1 MPDDSRAPI
10 RTVLHLEPLSA
21 ASFEPFG
28 QVIEASPGAAH
39 HLINDG
45 YAERYH
51 DLARVDTASAGGRTL
66 VSIFRARPRT
76 LPLRLSLVERH
87 LLGSQLFVPL
97 SPQRFIVVVATAGPA
112 PRPEALRC
120 FLAGAGQGVNLSRG
134 TWHHPLL
141 ALAAGGD
148 FLVIDRGAP
157 DTIEDCD
164 VHRLDQTEVWIEA

>member
-1 MPDDSRAPI
+1 MQGNAPSPI
-10 RTVLHLEPLSA
+10 RHLLRLEPLAA
-21 ASFEPFG
+21 ASFEPYG
-28 QVIEASPGAAH
+28 RVIEASPVVAH
-39 HLINDG
+39 HRINDG

-66 VSIFRARPRT
+66 VNIFRAKPRT
-76 LPLRLSLVERH
+76 LPLKLSLVERH

-97 SPQRFIVVVATAGPA
+97 SPQRFIVVVATAGHA
-112 PRPEALRC
+112 PQPEALRC

-141 ALAAGGD
+141 ALDAGGD

-157 DTIEDCD
+157 DAIEDCE
-164 VHRLDQTEVWIEA
+164 VHRLDQTEVWIES

>member
-1 MPDDSRAPI
+1 MPEDSGAPI
-10 RTVLHLEPLSA
+10 RTVLHLEPLTA

-66 VSIFRARPRT
+66 VNIFRARPRT
-76 LPLRLSLVERH
+76 LPLRLTLVECHR
-87 LLGSQLFVPL
+87 LGSQLFVPL

-120 FLAGAGQGVNLSRG
+120 FLASAGQGVNLSRG

-141 ALAAGGD
+141 ALDAGGD

-157 DTIEDCD
+157 DATEDCD
-164 VHRLDQTEVWIEA
+164 VHRLDQAEVWIER

>member
-1 MPDDSRAPI
+1 MQDDSSSPI
-10 RTVLHLEPLSA
+10 RTVLHVEPLSA
-21 ASFEPFG
+21 TSFEPFG
-28 QVIEASPGAAH
+28 QVIEASPGVAH

-66 VSIFRARPRT
+66 VNIFRARPRT

-87 LLGSQLFVPL
+87 LLGSQLFLPL
-97 SPQRFIVVVATAGPA
+97 SPQRFIVVVAAAGPT

-141 ALAAGGD
+141 ALAEGGD

-157 DTIEDCD
+157 DKTEDCE

>member
-1 MPDDSRAPI
+1 MR
-10 RTVLHLEPLSA
+10 RHVLRLEPLLA
-21 ASFEPFG
+21 ANFAPFG
-28 QVIEASPGAAH
+28 QVVEARLDGSH
-39 HLINDG
+39 HGINDG

-66 VSIFRARPRT
+66 VNIFRARPRT

-112 PRPEALRC
+112 PRPEVLRC
-120 FLAGAGQGVNLSRG
+120 FLASAGQGVNLSRG